1 MPKRLLT
8 AGLALYTLVIAS
20 GAPLPLTWVATS
32 GVPKVESAE
41 RFPCESS
48 PCGCTADRCWTSC
61 CCHTMAERLAWA
73 RREGVRPPEEALT
86 AAQFAGHD
94 VSDWVSGV
102 RVEPTPAAVIEV
114 TTTLVEDLPPC
125 CRQRLAEAKQAVAE
139 TKQPRKRT
147 LPPQGVAL
155 LHALACQGA
164 VDAWLSLGEAPTPP
178 SVELIDER
186 RVAPVSE
193 CVVWLD
199 SIEAEAPTPPPP
211 ERAVRSL
218 S

>member
-8 AGLALYTLVIAS
+8 AGLALYTLVVAS
-20 GAPLPLTWVATS
+20 GAPLPLAWIATS
-32 GVPKVESAE
+32 SVPKVESAE

-61 CCHTMAERLAWA
+61 CCHTMAQRLAWA
-73 RREGVRPPEEALT
+73 RREGVRPPEEALA
-86 AAQFAGHD
+86 AAQLAGHD
-94 VSDWVSGV
+94 VSDWVSRV
-102 RVEPTPAAVIEV
+102 RVQPIPAAVVEV
-114 TTTLVEDLPPC
+114 TTPPIEELPPC
-125 CRQRLAEAKQAVAE
+125 CRKRLSEAQQSAEKPSRPVR
-139 TKQPRKRT
+139 PR
-147 LPPQGVAL
+147 QGVAL

-164 VDAWLSLGEAPTPP
+164 VEAWMSLGEAPTPP
-178 SVELIDER
+178 PVELINER

-193 CVVWLD
+193 WVVWLD